1 MQKVADDG
9 DDDDD
14 DDDDGASDGRQGHW
28 MPLSLLLLL
37 PASTTTTANTR
48 CCDNQS
54 QDDRNTKMVP
64 RLPQPLI
71 TMSSK
76 SKLYGD
82 GRILA
87 LSDQIPQDPPI
98 TVTVAAERLL
108 TTL

>member
-1 MQKVADDG
+1 
-9 DDDDD
+9 
-14 DDDDGASDGRQGHW
+14 
-28 MPLSLLLLL
+28 
-37 PASTTTTANTR
+37 
-48 CCDNQS
+48 
-54 QDDRNTKMVP
+54 MVP